1 MEDKQKAPQPEE
13 VTEKTYIPA
22 VRMEKQIYSFLTR
35 DQKSEIYEDASALV
49 AFTATMNAT
58 VDIRVYLSR
67 FLKGPEAVHEI
78 SKPSLRFHFFEPIAV
93 LRMNFVFS
101 GRLCVVIYVVNHFT
115 TPPSN
120 KYFIA
125 EERVYLERFTPKLY
139 HQALFTITRLGSH
152 KFKIVF
158 SASFGFVVSGM
169 RASLSISFG
178 KGPEKPRSKKDEGK
192 SQFERV
198 YYSALPYWKDFSN
211 TANGRNRL

>member
-1 MEDKQKAPQPEE
+1 LKRNAIDFGRTSSQRDFEVKDNRKASQPEE

-22 VRMEKQIYSFLTR
+22 VRMEKQIFSFLTR

-67 FLKGPEAVHEI
+67 FLKGPEAVNEI

-93 LRMNFVFS
+93 LRMNFMLS

-125 EERVYLERFTPKLY
+125 EERVYLEHFTPKLY
-139 HQALFTITRLGSH
+139 HQALFTRKGSDPRR
-152 KFKIVF
+152 FKT
-158 SASFGFVVSGM
+158 SFPN
-169 RASLSISFG
+169 LS
-178 KGPEKPRSKKDEGK
+178 DLC
-192 SQFERV
+192 V
-198 YYSALPYWKDFSN
+198 L
-211 TANGRNRL
+211 NGRYSLPFLKRNPANSKPN